1 SDSVWVLNDSV
12 PSHLRIRLTDEF
24 KKELVSIA
32 ASSSDNAAFLNAMNG
47 LYIAP
52 ADGTPGRCL
61 PYFVLN
67 GTANYRRAAIQFIYY
82 ENGNTSDEKTAFF
95 NFTSGTAH
103 YNRITRDYSPEL
115 KNAFASGAQSDPVVY
130 LQNLPGA
137 TLDLKFPTLK
147 NLPNIVVNRAELIIT
162 EIHLSSDLDQQKF
175 WAPLLLDVVGVD
187 DATGNKYVPLDRLP
201 VTDVGALAFIDGG
214 RKSVTL
220 PGGITM
226 NQYSINIPREVQ
238 RAITNKS
245 NALHLQLNGVQRFF
259 GAYRLTA
266 AGNPATFK
274 VSLRITYSKL

>member
-1 SDSVWVLNDSV
+1 
-12 PSHLRIRLTDEF
+12 
-24 KKELVSIA
+24 
-32 ASSSDNAAFLNAMNG
+32 
-47 LYIAP
+47 
-52 ADGTPGRCL
+52 
-61 PYFVLN
+61 
-67 GTANYRRAAIQFIYY
+67 
-82 ENGNTSDEKTAFF
+82 
-95 NFTSGTAH
+95 
-103 YNRITRDYSPEL
+103 
-115 KNAFASGAQSDPVVY
+115 
-130 LQNLPGA
+130 
-137 TLDLKFPTLK
+137 LDLKFPTLK

-220 PGGITM
+220 PGGITV